1 MESLGRIQTQHQSP
15 LHFSLPRLSF
25 SKPFLP
31 SLLPK
36 TPLSKTT
43 TSSSIPK
50 TFLRASFHHNHH
62 HLPPKHLLPSLPK
75 NPTNPFHFLNPQNPS
90 LQNPSLPP
98 KPLSSLIKSI
108 SISIATLALL
118 LARFPTKPA
127 FAAAPAA
134 PPSTM
139 ESILSDSDS
148 VSEADKET
156 TLEEH
161 LNSHPDDVKALKSLM
176 ECRIKLQKV
185 PQAIETIERLI
196 QLEPTEKEWPLLRA
210 HLHLHGGD
218 VDVAKSVFEDIIAA
232 DPFRVEAYH
241 GLIMA
246 VAQSEPGDMDAL
258 MKRIG
263 DVMELCKKER
273 RKEDLR
279 DFKLLV
285 AQLRVIE
292 GKYEEALKLYGELV
306 KEEPGDFRPYL
317 CQGIIYTL
325 IGKKDKAEKQFEK
338 YQSLVPKGHP
348 YAQYFNDNVLATK
361 IFSQMAEEEKV
372 GSKR

>member
-1 MESLGRIQTQHQSP
+1 MESLGRIQSQHQSH
-15 LHFSLPRLSF
+15 LHFSLPRPSF
-25 SKPFLP
+25 YKPFLP

-36 TPLSKTT
+36 PPLSKTSPS
-43 TSSSIPK
+43 SSSIPK
-50 TFLRASFHHNHH
+50 TSLRASFHHNHH
-62 HLPPKHLLPSLPK
+62 HHLSPQPLLPSLTK
-75 NPTNPFHFLNPQNPS
+75 NPTIPFHFLKPQNAS
-90 LQNPSLPP
+90 PP
-98 KPLSSLIKSI
+98 KPLSSLLKSI
-108 SISIATLALL
+108 SISIAALALL

-127 FAAAPAA
+127 FAASPA
-134 PPSTM
+134 PPSTV

-148 VSEADKET
+148 VSEADKEKA
-156 TLEEH
+156 LEEQ

-196 QLEPTEKEWPLLRA
+196 QLEPKEKEWPLLRA

-258 MKRIG
+258 IKRIG

-348 YAQYFNDNVLATK
+348 YAQYFNENVLATK
-361 IFSQMAEEEKV
+361 VFSQMAEEEKV